1 MTRSAP
7 RSVAQYL
14 EQLKSALAGED
25 SALQQDALY
34 DAEEYLRAEVAQHP
48 GKSEADVLELISS
61 TYGAPEEVADAYRTS
76 EATVRAALATP
87 KRPAARGPFG
97 RFFGVLTDVRAY
109 TSLFFMILSLATG
122 IVYFTVT
129 VTGLSLSAG
138 FMVLIIGIPFFLLF
152 LGLIR
157 VLALAEGRLV
167 EALTGMRMP
176 RRPVYAQR
184 DAGWIAR
191 IKAMLVDPHTWLALF
206 YMILQLPL
214 GIAYFT
220 LAVSGLSVGTGLVA
234 GSVLQI
240 LIETGIVSGEI
251 DSDLPTWI
259 APFAFLGGILLLTL
273 LMHLARGIGIMHS
286 HLAKALL
293 VRPAS

>member
-7 RSVAQYL
+7 RSVQQYL

-61 TYGAPEEVADAYRTS
+61 TYGAPDEVADAYRTT
-76 EATVRAALATP
+76 EATVRAALAPP
-87 KRPAARGPFG
+87 KRPAARGPLG
-97 RFFGVLTDVRAY
+97 RFFSVFSDARAY
-109 TSLFFMILSLATG
+109 TSLFLMILSLATG
-122 IVYFTVT
+122 IVYFTIT
-129 VTGLSLSAG
+129 VTGLALSAG

-152 LGLIR
+152 LGLVR

-184 DAGWIAR
+184 DAGWFAR
-191 IKAMLVDPHTWLALF
+191 IGAMLVDRHTWLALF

-220 LAVSGLSVGTGLVA
+220 LAVTGLSVGAGLIA
-234 GSVLQI
+234 GSVLQV
-240 LIETGIVSGEI
+240 LIATGIVSGEI
-251 DSDLPTWI
+251 DSDLPTWL
-259 APFAFLGGILLLTL
+259 APLALLGGILVLTL
-273 LMHLARGIGIMHS
+273 LMHLAKGIGIMHS